1 MMPTMAQETFHYDVG
16 KDLNL
21 SKFLND
27 ELIDEIRLDFLD
39 CVFGYYSKVE
49 SFVWTQKV
57 ISSY

>member
-1 MMPTMAQETFHYDVG
+1 MAQETFHYDVG